1 MQLILH
7 YLKRYKKLF
16 VLNIISVFG
25 FALVELGI
33 PTIVSEMIDN
43 GIMNQDKQYLIRMG
57 IVIAVIS
64 LIGVSGT
71 ILLGYCCAK
80 ISTSVTRDIREDVF
94 QKVQTF
100 SHNEMN
106 QFGIASLI
114 TRTNND
120 AFQIMTFLN
129 VILRTAL
136 FDTDHDHC
144 QLHSDDPFLFE
155 SLFDHCIHRPC
166 NHPGRCDRRK
176 NIRTAQ

>member
-43 GIMNQDKQYLIRMG
+43 GIMHQDKQYLIRMG
-57 IVIAVIS
+57 IVIVVIS

-120 AFQIMTFLN
+120 ANKVEGPSCTTIFFPNSSMTASFIISRHHLG
-129 VILRTAL
+129 AL
-136 FDTDHDHC
+136 ALYIANTG
-144 QLHSDDPFLFE
+144 LA
-155 SLFDHCIHRPC
+155 
-166 NHPGRCDRRK
+166 K
-176 NIRTAQ
+176 